1 MRRISNLNIFTI
13 SKQFNR
19 YYSQSI
25 QSLVPSLAFIGGG
38 QMAEAMLKALH
49 SSNLQRMEDVTIYD
63 VNSDRLEYMRT
74 TYGVKTNDDINEAV
88 RDADLVILACKP
100 QNLGDVAKSVDK
112 INGVLMS
119 ILAGTAVSTMQRL
132 FNTKLVIRCMPNTP
146 ATVQEGMTVWFA
158 SKEVPSDIVQKA
170 KQLLLCTGDEILVKD
185 EALVDMSTAISGTGP
200 AYVFL
205 TVEAMVDAA
214 VHMGLPRAMATRLVN
229 KTIKGSVVYAQSSGH
244 SVSTLRNNVTS
255 PGGTTASALYQL
267 EKGGYRTV
275 MADAVWACYRR
286 ALELGG
292 DDSNVGP
299 GRTKQ

>member
-1 MRRISNLNIFTI
+1 VHVG
-13 SKQFNR
+13 
-19 YYSQSI
+19 YY
-25 QSLVPSLAFIGGG
+25 
-38 QMAEAMLKALH
+38 
-49 SSNLQRMEDVTIYD
+49 
-63 VNSDRLEYMRT
+63 
-74 TYGVKTNDDINEAV
+74 
-88 RDADLVILACKP
+88 
-100 QNLGDVAKSVDK
+100 
-112 INGVLMS
+112 
-119 ILAGTAVSTMQRL
+119 
-132 FNTKLVIRCMPNTP
+132 
-146 ATVQEGMTVWFA
+146 
-158 SKEVPSDIVQKA
+158 
-170 KQLLLCTGDEILVKD
+170 LCGFWQ
-185 EALVDMSTAISGTGP
+185 
-200 AYVFL
+200 YVFL